1 MKDIKLFD
9 YQEDMKERIEKA
21 LRLHRSVMAQ
31 MPTGTG
37 KTVLLAS
44 VVESFLRE
52 HSNCNVWIVAHR
64 RELVSQIRETIQ
76 RVFSKIT
83 PSLFTIKE
91 GNLSNHPVPLSKEGN
106 FSKTHPS
113 SLTLKGG
120 STAFPKPLSPQGTGD
135 VTALRCSEPLRSK
148 VGGPSKVSPDC
159 LSAGALKEASEC
171 LPDCLSASALK
182 GASKV
187 SPDCLC
193 GVNRLAEKED
203 DTSFNL
209 IEKPLDSSLF
219 TLRSSLIKAVSI
231 QWLAK
236 HYDEIEEEP
245 GMIVI
250 DEAHHALAK
259 TYKEMWERFPNAK
272 FLGLTATPC
281 RLNGKGFTDLFD
293 VLVQSWDVPEFI
305 SKGRLATYDFVSIK
319 SDGVTQRLID
329 SLQKRGADGDYQ
341 NKEMDMLLNK
351 KPSIERLYRSLEE
364 YGKDR
369 KGIVYAINI
378 SHANAIAEFYREHGI
393 AAVAIDSKTPSS
405 LRKELIERFKY
416 SSFSKTHPQWSL
428 HPLRFPRSRGTETS
442 LTLKG
447 GSTAFP
453 KPLSPQGTGD
463 VTARC
468 AEFFESPR
476 PSLAKEGSTSHPS
489 PLSSEERD
497 VTALRCS
504 EPLRSMVGGP
514 SKVSPDCL
522 CGVNRLG
529 DGLGDRLG
537 DGVGAI
543 QVLVNVDIFSEGF
556 DCPDV
561 EFVQLARP
569 TLSLAKYLQ
578 MVGRGLRVA
587 KGKKN
592 CVIIDNVGLYRV
604 FGLPSQVWNWNAMFE
619 GKLKVGKKK
628 ETPKDREF
636 FLMNE
641 KQDGIQIHPD
651 SEMMMVMSHEELL
664 QSLQY
669 REFVDSK
676 GKFAIIK
683 LPDGKMTVVNRH
695 GEQVLEPGDYYDMK
709 LLNGNIL
716 FYRPRRKAKCYYD
729 LLAKAVIDEGTNV
742 AEAPEVVN
750 IKGWEFI
757 EYNDIFMSRTQEN
770 FSLPYRPSQYDFLN
784 YGYYMIFRFRPSS
797 IGCQVWYYCEG
808 NEGKMCLSNEESRN
822 VCFLRND
829 YEHVY
834 WLCAVLYGERIVVM
848 DSKEDYYLVDS
859 NLKKTYIGCNNPKN
873 EKEDLNVVMPRL
885 GKKYYK
891 EAMLQKKEMEASEML
906 LLHEKSEAGHVELY
920 QAGKKWGVKVD
931 GKVIVPPL
939 YCSIAQPVGA
949 YCAFEEIPRHWGV
962 MTLKGKV
969 IVDAKYEKV
978 EIRDNGIAVVTD
990 ITGKTHTINLL
1001 KVKG

>member
-1 MKDIKLFD
+1 MKEIKLFD

-64 RELVSQIRETIQ
+64 RELVSQIRETIE

-83 PSLFTIKE
+83 PSLFTI
-91 GNLSNHPVPLSKEGN
+91 KEGN

-120 STAFPKPLSPQGTGD
+120 STSHPDPLTLRGEGGNRPT
-135 VTALRCSEPLRSK
+135 RCSEPLRSK

-159 LSAGALKEASEC
+159 AGWDRLGATC
-171 LPDCLSASALK
+171 LRPADGLGATSAS
-182 GASKV
+182 S
-187 SPDCLC
+187 
-193 GVNRLAEKED
+193 VNPNSD
-203 DTSFNL
+203 MM
-209 IEKPLDSSLF
+209 P
-219 TLRSSLIKAVSI
+219 IKAVSI
-231 QWLAK
+231 QWLSK

-259 TYKEMWERFPNAK
+259 TYKEMWERFPKAK

-293 VLVQSWDVPEFI
+293 VLVQSWSVPEFI

-351 KPSIERLYRSLEE
+351 KPSIERLYQSLEE
-364 YGKDR
+364 FGKDR

-405 LRKELIERFKY
+405 LRKELIERFKA
-416 SSFSKTHPQWSL
+416 SSNTSFSKTHPS
-428 HPLRFPRSRGTETS
+428 S

-463 VTARC
+463 VTAP
-468 AEFFESPR
+468 PR
-476 PSLAKEGSTSHPS
+476 
-489 PLSSEERD
+489 R
-497 VTALRCS
+497 S
-504 EPLRSMVGGP
+504 EPLRSKDGGP
-514 SKVSPDCL
+514 SKVSPDCA
-522 CGVNRLG
+522 GWDRLTDTCLRAG
-529 DGLGDRLG
+529 DGLGATCLRPADGAADRLG
-537 DGVGAI
+537 TTCLRPTDGLAPI

-619 GKLKVGKKK
+619 GKLKVGKRK

-641 KQDGIQIHPD
+641 KQDDIQIHPD

-664 QSLQY
+664 QTIQY
-669 REFVDSK
+669 REFVDSR
-676 GKFAIIK
+676 GEFAIIK
-683 LPDGKMTVVNRH
+683 LPDGKMTVVNRQ

-709 LLNGNIL
+709 LLDGNIL
-716 FYRPRRKAKCYYD
+716 FYRHCRKEVCYYD
-729 LLAKAVIDEGTNV
+729 LLSGAIIDDGPNV
-742 AEAPEVVN
+742 YDVPKVVTLE
-750 IKGWEFI
+750 GWEFI
-757 EYNDIFMSRTQEN
+757 KYGDVYMSRTYEHFSWPYCPSKYDLFN
-770 FSLPYRPSQYDFLN
+770 FGDYLIYRYN
-784 YGYYMIFRFRPSS
+784 YLVDS
-797 IGCQVWYYCEG
+797 GCQEWYYYEG
-808 NEGKMCLSNEESRN
+808 GNGLMMKATIDSNR
-822 VCFLRND
+822 VCFLRGD

-834 WLCAVLYGERIVVM
+834 WKCATLHCGCIVVM
-848 DSKEDYYLVDS
+848 DSKQDYYLVDS
-859 NLKKTYIGCNNPKN
+859 YLKKTYIGCNNPKN
-873 EKEDLNVVMPRL
+873 ENEDLHIVMPRL
-885 GKKYYK
+885 GKKYYD
-891 EAMLQKKEMEASEML
+891 EMMLQEKKKEASEMI
-906 LLHEKSEAGHVELY
+906 LLHEKSVAGHVELY
-920 QAGKKWGVKVD
+920 QAGKKWGIKVD
-931 GKVIVPPL
+931 GRVVVPPL
-939 YCSIAQPVGA
+939 YRSIAQPVGA
-949 YCAFEEIPRHWGV
+949 YCAFEEIPRYWGI

-978 EIRDNGIAVVTD
+978 EIRDGGIAVVTD
-990 ITGKTHTINLL
+990 ITGKTQTIHL
-1001 KVKG
+1001 K